1 MTSMICA
8 QTHHNLSA
16 IDIINWLENPHYMI
30 HVVGLQVYGYW
41 MEGRDGEKK
50 EGYYWVAEI
59 KKNKVMN
66 TALGGGSGLR
76 IYNGRKYFTVK
87 NMLEW
92 PKAVRFRVSWDRDVK
107 SGNPI
112 IHSTYGNAVKFPYSY
127 NDMCVARR
135 EEEENL
141 EVVVEEPM
149 DRKKELVMEILSKME
164 ELKGLI

>member
-1 MTSMICA
+1 MICA
-8 QTHHNLSA
+8 QTQHKLSA
-16 IDIINWLENPHYMI
+16 NDIINWLENPHYMI

-87 NMLEW
+87 NMVEW

-112 IHSTYGNAVKFPYSY
+112 IHSTYGNAIKFPYSY
-127 NDMCVARR
+127 NDMCEARR
-135 EEEENL
+135 EEEDNL
-141 EVVVEEPM
+141 ELVVEEPM
-149 DRKKELVMEILSKME
+149 DRKKELLMDILSKME
-164 ELKGLI
+164 ELKGLL

>member
-1 MTSMICA
+1 MATGWKVMMVRRRRVIGGW
-8 QTHHNLSA
+8 Q
-16 IDIINWLENPHYMI
+16 
-30 HVVGLQVYGYW
+30 
-41 MEGRDGEKK
+41 
-50 EGYYWVAEI
+50 I

-87 NMLEW
+87 NMVEW

-127 NDMCVARR
+127 EDMCVARR
-135 EEEENL
+135 EEEDNL
-141 EVVVEEPM
+141 ELVVEEPM

-164 ELKGLI
+164 ELKGLL